1 MASTRSPAIP
11 ADWLVPDWPAPA
23 GVQALCTTRAG
34 GISRPPYDS
43 LNLGNH
49 VGDDPA
55 AVRANRFT
63 LQSTLQTHTPGARA
77 TFLNQVHG
85 DGVAHL
91 DLTTPDGT
99 EADACVTATP
109 GAVCTIM
116 VADCLPVLLAH
127 RSGMAVAAAHAGW
140 RGLAGVGSATPGH
153 GVIESSMGALV
164 KAVQRLMP
172 GVSPAVVAADT
183 LAWLGPCIGP
193 QAFEVGREVRDAFL
207 PGHSSAYHAF
217 SEGTGDRLLAN
228 LPLLAR
234 QRLAALGVGDVHG
247 NDGSAPWCTV
257 ANAGTYFSHRRDA
270 GPLGSTGRMAACIW
284 RD

>member
-1 MASTRSPAIP
+1 MPKPDPAAPTRLPAG
-11 ADWLVPDWPAPA
+11 WLVPDWPAPA
-23 GVQALCTTRAG
+23 SVHAVFTTRVG
-34 GISRPPYDS
+34 GVSAPPFDS
-43 LNLGNH
+43 LNLGDH
-49 VGDDPA
+49 VHDAPA
-55 AVRANRFT
+55 AVAANRARLAQALGVRPVF
-63 LQSTLQTHTPGARA
+63 LQ
-77 TFLNQVHG
+77 QVHG
-85 DGVAHL
+85 TAVLELDHATADGAL
-91 DLTTPDGT
+91 
-99 EADACVTATP
+99 ADACLSTRP
-109 GAVCTIM
+109 GVACIIM

-164 KAVQRLMP
+164 TAVQRLMP
-172 GVSPAVVAADT
+172 GVTPAVVAADT

-234 QRLAALGVGDVHG
+234 QRLAALGVRDVHG